1 MGDSPEPTAP
11 ESDAKAVG
19 DALPAIAQWLVD
31 GFNVLHAHLLRGRDR
46 KAWWTEERRR
56 LVIAEAE
63 KLTARG
69 ERVCVVFDGNQPAG
83 TEAEPED
90 ALLRVVFAPD
100 ADEWILK
107 TMRAAP
113 DPGGVAVVT
122 GDRPVKDRARRFGAH
137 AVSPRAWL
145 TRCAEAASQPLE

>member
-1 MGDSPEPTAP
+1 MSDAP
-11 ESDAKAVG
+11 EAAQT

-46 KAWWTEERRR
+46 KEWWTEERRR
-56 LVIAEAE
+56 LVIAQAE
-63 KLTARG
+63 RLSARG
-69 ERVCVVFDGNQPAG
+69 ERVCVVFDGKQPAG
-83 TEAEPED
+83 TEEAPAD

-122 GDRPVKDRARRFGAH
+122 GDRSVKDRARRFGAH
-137 AVSPRAWL
+137 AVSPRDWL
-145 TRCAEAASQPLE
+145 ARCTAAGPAEPS